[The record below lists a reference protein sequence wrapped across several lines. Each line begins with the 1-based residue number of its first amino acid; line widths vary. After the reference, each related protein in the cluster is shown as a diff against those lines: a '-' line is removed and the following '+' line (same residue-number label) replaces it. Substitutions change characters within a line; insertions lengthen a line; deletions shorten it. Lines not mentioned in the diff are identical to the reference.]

1 MALVANDHARS
12 PGSALVPVLR
22 RTVADEVRD
31 RLQAAIVAGQFAAGS
46 PLPAERVLCAD
57 LGVARTSVREALRS
71 LHALGY
77 LVRQGNRS
85 FVADPL
91 PLVRHTTDVRKSAV
105 RDVFETRRLIEVGVV
120 RLAAERATKK
130 QRSQIVRLAERFRGR
145 LTIDTFRR
153 LDREFHWAIASACG
167 NPMVAELYGR
177 VLDALFS
184 AGEFDSL
191 LGDERNSDEVVGII
205 DTSGEAHRA
214 IACAI
219 AAGDAERAA
228 HEATGHLDEVER
240 RMLEQ
245 LV

>member
-1 MALVANDHARS
+1 MAAPAFA
-12 PGSALVPVLR
+12 ALVPVMR

-31 RLQAAIVAGQFAAGS
+31 RLQAAIVAGQFAPGS
-46 PLPAERVLCAD
+46 PLPAERLLCID

-77 LVRQGNRS
+77 LVRVGNRS

-91 PLVRHTTDVRKSAV
+91 PLIATMSDVRKSAV
-105 RDVFETRRLIEVGVV
+105 RDVFETRRLIEVGMV
-120 RLAAERATKK
+120 RLAAVRSTRK
-130 QRSQIVRLAERFRGR
+130 QRSQIARLAERFRGE
-145 LTIDTFRR
+145 LPIATFRR

-167 NPMVAELYGR
+167 NEMVAQLYGR
-177 VLDALFS
+177 ILDALFS
-184 AGEFDSL
+184 ADEFDSL
-191 LGDERNSDEVVGII
+191 LSDERNTDQVDGII
-205 DTSGEAHRA
+205 ETSGDAHRA

-228 HEATGHLDEVER
+228 HETTVHLDEVER
-240 RMLEQ
+240 RMIEQ

>member
-1 MALVANDHARS
+1 MAASVVTS
-12 PGSALVPVLR
+12 LVPVLR

-31 RLQAAIVAGQFAAGS
+31 RLQAAIVAGQFAPGS
-46 PLPAERVLCAD
+46 PLPAERLLCTD

-77 LVRQGNRS
+77 LVRVGNRS

-91 PLVRHTTDVRKSAV
+91 PLVGTTSDVRKSAV
-105 RDVFETRRLIEVGVV
+105 RDVFETRRLIEVGMV
-120 RLAAERATKK
+120 RLAAERSTKK
-130 QRSQIVRLAERFRGR
+130 QRTQIVRLAERFKGSMP
-145 LTIDTFRR
+145 IETFRR

-167 NPMVAELYGR
+167 NQMVAELYGR

-184 AGEFDSL
+184 ADEFDSL
-191 LGDERNSDEVVGII
+191 LGDERNSDQVDGII
-205 DTSGEAHRA
+205 ETSGDAHRA

-219 AAGDAERAA
+219 AAGDPDRAA
-228 HEATGHLDEVER
+228 HESTVHLDEVER
-240 RMLEQ
+240 RMIEQ

>member
-1 MALVANDHARS
+1 MGVAES
-12 PGSALVPVLR
+12 TALVPVMR

-31 RLQAAIVAGQFAAGS
+31 RLQAAITEGRFAPGS
-46 PLPAERVLCAD
+46 PLPAERVLCVD

-91 PLVRHTTDVRKSAV
+91 PLVMSSADSRKNAV
-105 RDVFETRRLIEVGVV
+105 RDIFETRRMIEIGLI
-120 RLAAERATKK
+120 RLTAERAGKK
-130 QRSQIVRLAERFRGR
+130 ERAQIVRLAERFKG
-145 LTIDTFRR
+145 TMNIESFRK
-153 LDREFHWAIASACG
+153 LDREFHWALATACG
-167 NPMVAELYGR
+167 NAMVAELYGR

-184 AGEFDSL
+184 ADEFDSL
-191 LGDERNSDEVVGII
+191 LSDTRNNDEVSEII
-205 DTSGEAHRA
+205 QTSGAAHRA

-219 AAGDAERAA
+219 AANDSDRAEAEVT
-228 HEATGHLDEVER
+228 HHLDEVER
-240 RMLEQ
+240 RMIEQ